1 MNMEITAQSI
11 NILQI
16 LLSLLSFITLSYI
29 GTIIFISKRM
39 LNSMDD
45 FKKEVSMALKEIGL
59 AMHNVDNT
67 IMRVEANLKADIAS
81 HKTEIEVL
89 KSQMAS
95 AVERRKEQR

>member
-1 MNMEITAQSI
+1 
-11 NILQI
+11 
-16 LLSLLSFITLSYI
+16 
-29 GTIIFISKRM
+29 
-39 LNSMDD
+39 MDD

>member
-1 MNMEITAQSI
+1 MEITAQSI